1 MIKKVNKPYS
11 KYLLDAIK
19 CIKQHIDN
27 NPFHYKT
34 ASELIENFIAPNR
47 TSLEK
52 AFKEVYGAGIKEYQV
67 KQRLEA
73 ATKYLE
79 TGMNKK
85 QVASKCYYSSHTAF
99 SRAFKREFGITP
111 TEWQRRYG

>member
-1 MIKKVNKPYS
+1 MIKNAKTSYS
-11 KYLLDAIK
+11 KYVLDAIK
-19 CIKQHIDN
+19 CIKQHIDD

-52 AFKEVYGAGIKEYQV
+52 AFKEVYDAGIKEYQV

-73 ATKYLE
+73 ATKFLE

-85 QVASKCYYSSHTAF
+85 QVAAKCFYSTQTAF
-99 SRAFKREFGITP
+99 CRAFKKEFGITP